1 MHVKILFYFAL
12 YSFLGWCME
21 SIYKTI
27 LEKKPVNS
35 GFLYGPSCP
44 IYGFG
49 AIIMILLFQNL
60 SNHIVLVFLISTVIL
75 TMWEYI
81 VGVILEKIF
90 KTKYWDYSDLKFN
103 INGRICLK
111 NSIYWGILGVL
122 FTTVLHP
129 YIKSVVSLIPNTTL
143 FYINIVIYIIFIT
156 DVIITVT
163 KMLFIDKKIQ
173 QLYEIGEM
181 IKERITELKENESL
195 EKVYKENIQKVIIE
209 LKEKQEKV
217 KMETYR
223 LIIRLKK
230 AFPTMQSDTINKFL
244 NPKMEIQSIREKIR
258 KIKNNKEK

>member
-1 MHVKILFYFAL
+1 MHVKILLYFVL
-12 YSFLGWCME
+12 YSFMGWCLE
-21 SIYKTI
+21 SVYKTI
-27 LEKKPVNS
+27 LEKKPINS
-35 GFLYGPSCP
+35 GFLYGPFCP

-60 SNHIVLVFLISTVIL
+60 SNHIILVFLISMVTLTV
-75 TMWEYI
+75 WEYI

-111 NSIYWGILGVL
+111 NSIYWGILGVF
-122 FTTVLHP
+122 FTTILHP
-129 YIKSVVSLIPNTTL
+129 YIQSIIELIPNRTL
-143 FYINIVIYIIFIT
+143 FYANMIIYVILIT
-156 DVIITVT
+156 DVIVTVS
-163 KMLFIDKKIQ
+163 KMLFIDQKIQ

-181 IKERITELKENESL
+181 IKEKITELKENESL
-195 EKVYKENIQKVIIE
+195 EKVYKENIQKMIIE

-217 KMETYR
+217 KIETYR

-230 AFPTMQSDTINKFL
+230 AFPTMQSETINKFL
-244 NPKMEIQSIREKIR
+244 NPKMEIQSLREKIK